1 MLTGKFRASYAHVF
15 EPQAPKGGGDPKY
28 QITMLFPK
36 SDVAI
41 YQALRAEIDKA
52 LREGVQNVFNGQMPA
67 RPKTPLYDG
76 DGPRENGEPF
86 GEECKGHWVIR
97 ASSKTKP
104 SVVDLNVQPII
115 DPNAFYSGCYARATI
130 HFFAYNQNG
139 NRGVGCGLNN
149 VQKLADGEPL
159 SGRTTAEE
167 DFGGGNAWNSPAT
180 YGMTAPNASPGQPY
194 AGYGQ
199 PPTGYSQP
207 SAGYGQQQTEYGAQ
221 AYGYGQSFTGY
232 GQQSAGYGA
241 SQTGYSQPS
250 MGVDPVTGRP
260 FGGGGVMGIC

>member
-36 SDVAI
+36 SDVAA

-52 LREGVQNVFNGQMPA
+52 LRDGVQNVFNGQMPA

-130 HFFAYNQNG
+130 NFFAYNQNG
-139 NRGVGCGLNN
+139 NRGIGCGLNN

-167 DFGGGNAWNSPAT
+167 DFGGGNAWNGPST
-180 YGMTAPNASPGQPY
+180 YGTALSSTPPSQSPV
-194 AGYGQ
+194 GYGQ
-199 PPTGYSQP
+199 PPAGYNQQP
-207 SAGYGQQQTEYGAQ
+207 PGYGAPLIGYGQPPAGYDQQPPGYGAPLI
-221 AYGYGQSFTGY
+221 GYGQP
-232 GQQSAGYGA
+232 Q
-241 SQTGYSQPS
+241 
-250 MGVDPVTGRP
+250 MGIDPVTGRP